1 MYAIW
6 IPNTY
11 EVAYSDQYYVDEYPN
26 TNDSFGVL
34 GNYVNQT
41 YGTDLAQDINVDG
54 VSVKKLLSVTRSGY
68 ILWGIALDKAGKKP
82 VIMADSTIIYNHRE
96 DPEHP
101 RLYGLATKN
110 KATVTL
116 YAVWDKVVPSKPA
129 GYTAS
134 FANGKLTVKS
144 NEILDTDTA

>member
-1 MYAIW
+1 MFR
-6 IPNTY
+6 
-11 EVAYSDQYYVDEYPN
+11 D
-26 TNDSFGVL
+26 
-34 GNYVNQT
+34 NQE
-41 YGTDLAQDINVDG
+41 L
-54 VSVKKLLSVTRSGY
+54 
-68 ILWGIALDKAGKKP
+68 
-82 VIMADSTIIYNHRE
+82 MADSTIIYNHRE

-116 YAVWDKVVPSKPA
+116 YAVWDKVAPSKPA

-144 NEILDTDTA
+144 NEILDTDTAYEIQYSTNMLFLGGNTSITLEYGDSINGEGFTAEGLYGSKYYVRIRKIGKDSTGAGVNGAWGPTVRASKATQ